1 MFTDGRGV
9 SWTVLSVDYSTSKV
23 SPSLPNLLVQHSY
36 KGGEARVRK
45 AQLKPWVCGPY
56 ELIRHAEG
64 HRAATSDTDRRMALI
79 GYDNAVEV

>member
-1 MFTDGRGV
+1 M
-9 SWTVLSVDYSTSKV
+9 
-23 SPSLPNLLVQHSY
+23 
-36 KGGEARVRK
+36 RK